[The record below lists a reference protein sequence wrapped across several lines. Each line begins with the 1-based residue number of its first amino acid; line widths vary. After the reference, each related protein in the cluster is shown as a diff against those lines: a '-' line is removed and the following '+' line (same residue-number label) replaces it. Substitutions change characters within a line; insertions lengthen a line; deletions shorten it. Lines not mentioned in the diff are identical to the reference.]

1 MRFALIC
8 AAALLAAPA
17 TADELVAF
25 NGKDS
30 VRLTDSPCSS
40 EKVLGL
46 LQPGLHP
53 ILKDASAVVQ
63 GQSYKACWLRQGAA
77 AFLLYEDGDHGLIP
91 LSDFKTPLSA

>member
-1 MRFALIC
+1 MRFALVC

-17 TADELVAF
+17 IADELVAV

-40 EKVLGL
+40 EQVLGL
-46 LQPGLHP
+46 LKPQFRT

-63 GQSYKACWLRQGAA
+63 GQSFKACWVKEGDA

-91 LSDFKTPLSA
+91 LSDFKVPTSA